1 MRSVV
6 VFEQATVYAPG
17 FDGFLLEQA
26 WRAPDGTLIG
36 QEDATALAPTDPQ
49 TDPWQWL
56 VDRGYETVQLGITAE
71 TAAGWEPL
79 EIAGTTLLGLVL
91 TGGAVAVVDRR
102 RPT

>member
-1 MRSVV
+1 
-6 VFEQATVYAPG
+6 
-17 FDGFLLEQA
+17 
-26 WRAPDGTLIG
+26 
-36 QEDATALAPTDPQ
+36 
-49 TDPWQWL
+49 